1 MFHILIFVVQI
12 VHKQQ
17 IFDLSLKQCKKI
29 QIKKSN
35 FCSQK
40 RIILWLLFV
49 LNSTMYSIC
58 SHRDR
63 TKQRRYNISN
73 FKMCTSNYIC
83 VLYYCYCT
91 GVILL
96 LQLFV
101 YSSLSLLARES
112 VTVTSCLVI
121 SQGYIFAMNPPHHAS
136 GSWSTYKKISL
147 PFFQCSFFSF
157 ARLIF

>member
-40 RIILWLLFV
+40 RIILSLLFV

-121 SQGYIFAMNPPHHAS
+121 SQGYIFAMNPPPMPVGPGVPTRKS
-136 GSWSTYKKISL
+136 PF
-147 PFFQCSFFSF
+147 PFFSVPSFLS
-157 ARLIF
+157 LD

>member
-1 MFHILIFVVQI
+1 MWCKSCTNNKKII
-12 VHKQQ
+12 

-40 RIILWLLFV
+40 RIILSLLFV

-121 SQGYIFAMNPPHHAS
+121 SQGYIFAMKPIPTPIPVVPGVPTRKS
-136 GSWSTYKKISL
+136 PL
-147 PFFQCSFFSF
+147 PFFSVPPFLS
-157 ARLIF
+157 LD